1 MIEYGNV
8 LYDSCPKYQSGRL
21 ESVQLD
27 AARVYTG
34 AFPQYNNKKK
44 LSLKLAGK
52 PCKLV
57 ENGTNSFI
65 CTK

>member
-8 LYDSCPKYQSGRL
+8 LYDSCPKYLSGRL

-34 AFPQYNNKKK
+34 AFPQYNNKKN
-44 LSLKLAGK
+44 SL
-52 PCKLV
+52 
-57 ENGTNSFI
+57 
-65 CTK
+65 